1 MSITVRSAVA
11 SDITGMEFELE
22 ETDMRKLIIL
32 AALLATGATAE
43 AGNIKET
50 INFGG
55 RSIQIEIPKKCRD
68 ISCISLSL
76 PGKSA
81 VDDEPAA
88 TPAPAPVA
96 QPQPAPASTAPAP
109 KTAAAPVALPPPP
122 VRSKAE
128 FSGSAVPW
136 NERERVEPQA
146 QPAPAP
152 APETRTAAIAP
163 APAPAAASAAPSGSS
178 PIGVWQT
185 EKKEGLVRI
194 QDCGANLCG
203 YSVEKDG
210 GNGQQV
216 LINMKPGAAG
226 KWSGT
231 IHDTRSGGKYSSTI
245 TLRGDSRLAVQGCAF
260 GGMFCGGETWTRA
273 Q

>member
-1 MSITVRSAVA
+1 
-11 SDITGMEFELE
+11 
-22 ETDMRKLIIL
+22 MRKFFIL

-43 AGNIKET
+43 AGAIKET

-55 RSIQIEIPKKCRD
+55 RTIQIEIPKKCRD

-76 PGKSA
+76 PGKVSN
-81 VDDEPAA
+81 DEAETTPAPTAAPAPAPAAQTQAA
-88 TPAPAPVA
+88 TPAAPAPVA
-96 QPQPAPASTAPAP
+96 QPA
-109 KTAAAPVALPPPP
+109 
-122 VRSKAE
+122 RSKAE

-136 NERERVEPQA
+136 NERQKIEA
-146 QPAPAP
+146 QPQQTVAPAP
-152 APETRTAAIAP
+152 PPVPETRTAAVT
-163 APAPAAASAAPSGSS
+163 APAAPQAGTAGDTPL
-178 PIGVWQT
+178 GVWQT

-210 GNGQQV
+210 SNGKQV
-216 LINMKPGAAG
+216 LIDMKSGGAS

-231 IHDTRSGGKYSSTI
+231 IHDIRGGGKYSSTI
-245 TLRGDSRLAVQGCAF
+245 TLRNNTPLAVQGCAF
-260 GGMFCGGETWTRA
+260 GGMFCGGETWKRA

>member
-1 MSITVRSAVA
+1 
-11 SDITGMEFELE
+11 
-22 ETDMRKLIIL
+22 MRKLIVL

-55 RSIQIEIPKKCRD
+55 RTIQIEIPKKCRD
-68 ISCISLSL
+68 ISCISVSL
-76 PGKSA
+76 PGKST
-81 VDDEPAA
+81 DDDADTKAA
-88 TPAPAPVA
+88 PAPAP
-96 QPQPAPASTAPAP
+96 QPAPAASTAPAP
-109 KTAAAPVALPPPP
+109 STTAAPVAPPPPP

-128 FSGSAVPW
+128 FSGSAIPW
-136 NERERVEPQA
+136 NERERTEPQA
-146 QPAPAP
+146 QPTPVP
-152 APETRTAAIAP
+152 APETRTAAVTP
-163 APAPAAASAAPSGSS
+163 AAAPAAAPASGSS

-194 QDCGANLCG
+194 QECGANLCG

-210 GNGQQV
+210 SNGKQV
-216 LINMKPGAAG
+216 LIDMKPGAN

-231 IHDTRSGGKYSSTI
+231 IHDTRGGGKYASTI
-245 TLRGDSRLAVQGCAF
+245 ALRGESRLSVQGCAF

>member
-1 MSITVRSAVA
+1 
-11 SDITGMEFELE
+11 
-22 ETDMRKLIIL
+22 MRKLFIL
-32 AALLATGATAE
+32 AALLASGVTAE

-68 ISCISLSL
+68 LSCISVSL
-76 PGKSA
+76 PGKST
-81 VDDEPAA
+81 DDEPE
-88 TPAPAPVA
+88 TKPAPA
-96 QPQPAPASTAPAP
+96 APAAAPAAAAAP
-109 KTAAAPVALPPPP
+109 PATAAAPIAPPPP
-122 VRSKAE
+122 PARNTEPARPRSE

-136 NERERVEPQA
+136 NERERIAPQTQPA
-146 QPAPAP
+146 AAPESRTAAVSPAPAP
-152 APETRTAAIAP
+152 VA
-163 APAPAAASAAPSGSS
+163 APAAAASSESGTTAL
-178 PIGVWQT
+178 GVWQT

-194 QDCGANLCG
+194 QECGGNLCG

-210 GNGQQV
+210 SNGKQV
-216 LINMKPGAAG
+216 LINMKPGAAN

-231 IHDTRSGGKYSSTI
+231 IHDTRGGGKYSSTI
-245 TLRGDSRLAVQGCAF
+245 TLRNNTTLAVQGCAF

>member
-1 MSITVRSAVA
+1 
-11 SDITGMEFELE
+11 
-22 ETDMRKLIIL
+22 MRKLFIL
-32 AALLATGATAE
+32 AALLASGVTAE

-68 ISCISLSL
+68 LSCISVSL
-76 PGKSA
+76 PGKST
-81 VDDEPAA
+81 DDEPE
-88 TPAPAPVA
+88 TKPAPA
-96 QPQPAPASTAPAP
+96 APAAAPAAAAAP
-109 KTAAAPVALPPPP
+109 ATAAAPIAPPPP
-122 VRSKAE
+122 PARNTEPARPRSE

-136 NERERVEPQA
+136 NERERIAPQTQPA
-146 QPAPAP
+146 AAPESRTAAVSPAPAP
-152 APETRTAAIAP
+152 VA
-163 APAPAAASAAPSGSS
+163 APAAAASSESGTTAL
-178 PIGVWQT
+178 GVWQT

-194 QDCGANLCG
+194 QECGGNLCG

-210 GNGQQV
+210 SNGKQV
-216 LINMKPGAAG
+216 LINMKPGAAN

-231 IHDTRSGGKYSSTI
+231 IHDTRGGGKYSSTI
-245 TLRGDSRLAVQGCAF
+245 TLRNNTTLAVQGCAF